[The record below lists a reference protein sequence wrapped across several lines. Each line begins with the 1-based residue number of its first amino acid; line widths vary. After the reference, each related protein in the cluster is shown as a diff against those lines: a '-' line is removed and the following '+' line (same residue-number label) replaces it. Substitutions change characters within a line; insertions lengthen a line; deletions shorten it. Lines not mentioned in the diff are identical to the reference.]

1 MRENHSLALKFA
13 PSSIKIVG
21 LGSDDFMNGKQRAH
35 MILGLLWQIVRVIIK
50 KKPTKRNKNFQ
61 LILFFFFKINK
72 TDLMTRVSKFS
83 ETADEDEAPEEILL
97 RWFNEILDKANHSN
111 RRVENLASDIAVFF
125 LKTH

>member
-1 MRENHSLALKFA
+1 
-13 PSSIKIVG
+13 
-21 LGSDDFMNGKQRAH
+21 
-35 MILGLLWQIVRVIIK
+35 
-50 KKPTKRNKNFQ
+50 
-61 LILFFFFKINK
+61 
-72 TDLMTRVSKFS
+72 MTRVSKFS

>member
-50 KKPTKRNKNFQ
+50 KSQPNE
-61 LILFFFFKINK
+61 
-72 TDLMTRVSKFS
+72 TR
-83 ETADEDEAPEEILL
+83 I
-97 RWFNEILDKANHSN
+97 FN
-111 RRVENLASDIAVFF
+111 
-125 LKTH
+125 